1 MGPAVISL
9 ALGLTASLLATGAS
23 AQATLNSVKQKGFLT
38 CGSNT
43 EVRDVKVRQNFARS
57 LSLADAMSSDNI
69 LAYEMN
75 GAPLPQPN
83 GFPLRLIAPGWY
95 GVANVKWLDRIEVQD
110 TPFMGRFMARDYVTL
125 REEQR
130 NSKVVGVESSVGRDR
145 LKSAPAGVTRQGNQ
159 YRIIGMAW
167 GAPIAK
173 VEVRID
179 DGPWMAASIDRS
191 EEADHAWRVWSADWE
206 RPAPGEHRITS
217 RAVDFEGHVQPAM
230 DDPVIANKRT
240 YWESNG
246 QVTRR
251 VLVS

>member
-1 MGPAVISL
+1 
-9 ALGLTASLLATGAS
+9 
-23 AQATLNSVKQKGFLT
+23 
-38 CGSNT
+38 
-43 EVRDVKVRQNFARS
+43 
-57 LSLADAMSSDNI
+57 
-69 LAYEMN
+69 
-75 GAPLPQPN
+75 
-83 GFPLRLIAPGWY
+83 
-95 GVANVKWLDRIEVQD
+95 VKWLERIEVQD

-125 REEQR
+125 REEPR
-130 NSKVVGVESSVGRDR
+130 DGTVVGIETSVGRDR
-145 LKSAPAGVTRQGNQ
+145 LKSAPARVTRHDNQ

-191 EEADHAWRVWSADWE
+191 EEADHAWRVWSFDWE
-206 RPAPGEHRITS
+206 RPSPGEHRITS
-217 RAVDFEGHVQPAM
+217 RAVDFQGNVQPAVT
-230 DDPVIANKRT
+230 DPVIANKRT